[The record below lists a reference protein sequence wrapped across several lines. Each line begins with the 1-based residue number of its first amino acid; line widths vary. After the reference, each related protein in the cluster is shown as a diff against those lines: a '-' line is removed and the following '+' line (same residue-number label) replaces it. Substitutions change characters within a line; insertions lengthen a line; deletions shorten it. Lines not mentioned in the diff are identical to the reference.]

1 MEWIYTLKMFRNTAA
16 FVLMNKEASPSY
28 NLQLLN
34 VFLKTGMINVDS
46 GILINHAKILKDEID
61 DKWSPILKVLVQA
74 AFCFIFQNDVNGYYD
89 FQIPVEDI
97 ELYVNGESIPSRPM
111 EIDVR
116 TNRHYVTPFVSLFEV
131 AEK

>member
-1 MEWIYTLKMFRNTAA
+1 MEWIYTLKLFRNTAA

>member
-1 MEWIYTLKMFRNTAA
+1 
-16 FVLMNKEASPSY
+16 MNKEASPSY
-28 NLQLLN
+28 NLQLLD

-46 GILINHAKILKDEID
+46 GNLINHAKILKDEIG

-111 EIDVR
+111 ENDVR

>member
-1 MEWIYTLKMFRNTAA
+1 MWN
-16 FVLMNKEASPSY
+16 
-28 NLQLLN
+28 
-34 VFLKTGMINVDS
+34 S

-74 AFCFIFQNDVNGYYD
+74 AFCFISQKDVNGYYD
-89 FQIPVEDI
+89 FQNLVENI

-111 EIDVR
+111 ENDVR
-116 TNRHYVTPFVSLFEV
+116 TNQHYVTPFVSLFEV